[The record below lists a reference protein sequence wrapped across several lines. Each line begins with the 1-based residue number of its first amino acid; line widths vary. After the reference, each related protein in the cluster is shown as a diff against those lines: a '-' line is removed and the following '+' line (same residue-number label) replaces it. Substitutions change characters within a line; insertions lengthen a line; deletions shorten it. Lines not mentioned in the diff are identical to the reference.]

1 MSTGVQGP
9 SSGDPLRGLRSL
21 STQVHAQ
28 KQKLIDA
35 AGLTLVRA
43 IKLTLSEPG
52 TGRVYRRGSRR
63 ATAGKRRAARIV
75 LHRASAPG
83 HPPAVDTGRLRNS
96 IAYDRERRRVGTNV
110 EYAKDLED
118 GTPRMKPRPFM
129 RPTAARV
136 RGELRR
142 LGVTTL
148 QLKGRG

>member
-1 MSTGVQGP
+1 MSTGFQGP

-28 KQKLIDA
+28 KQTLIDA

-75 LHRASAPG
+75 LHRASAPEQRV
-83 HPPAVDTGRLRNS
+83 PV
-96 IAYDRERRRVGTNV
+96 IRRRWTRVGS
-110 EYAKDLED
+110 
-118 GTPRMKPRPFM
+118 GTRSPTIASAGGSARTSSTRRTSRTAPR
-129 RPTAARV
+129 
-136 RGELRR
+136 G
-142 LGVTTL
+142 
-148 QLKGRG
+148 